1 VEHEQGDRQ
10 ETTLEQEH
18 DHTGREGSM
27 LNRLIT
33 SKYWLWAVPIISVAV
48 IATAVIMAFV
58 ADH

>member
-1 VEHEQGDRQ
+1 
-10 ETTLEQEH
+10 
-18 DHTGREGSM
+18 M